1 MRFNKTPLAT
11 AIGSA
16 IAYGSL
22 FASGAIAQPGTAG
35 EDARAIEEVVVT
47 GSRLRRTDLEA
58 VSPVAIVNSEEFTIS
73 GIMNVEQKLAELPQ
87 SLPSFGP
94 SSNNPGDGTARV
106 DLRGLGSSRT
116 LVLVNGRRYM
126 PSTQTGVVDLNTI
139 PASLIESVDVV
150 TGGASA
156 VYGSDA
162 LSGVVNFRL
171 RDDFEGVEVNVLG
184 DITGE
189 GDAEKYNFDLTMGGN
204 FDNGRGNAV
213 VYLQYSEREALFQG
227 ARDFSSVAL
236 VDSTDDSGN
245 PILTPGGSSGI
256 PGTRVFGGPTI
267 DPDGVPDSGDEFALG
282 RFEPDGSGATFVS
295 PGDAFNYAPDNFLQ
309 LPQERYLVHG
319 RSHYDLTDQVR
330 AYTEVTFSRNN
341 VPQELAPTPAFVG
354 NLDVNPDSPF
364 FGPSVQS
371 ALDGIRNDDGTATLP
386 FVGRRMVENGPRQA
400 IDTRDGFRFLAG
412 LTGDITEQ
420 WTFDAYASKTKLD
433 NIQLLE
439 NDVAESRFRQAA
451 LVTDDGTACQDTS
464 SGCAPLNIFGAGNIS
479 QEAIDFI
486 KVGAT
491 NVTKIEQTVMQGSVV
506 GEVGNFISPDNP
518 IGLVFGAEYRE
529 DESAFRPDTFLSS
542 GDVLGFNAGAPT
554 VGGFDVTEFFTEVDV
569 PLMSEQPGVEYLG
582 LWGAYRTSDY
592 SNIGSVD
599 SYAFTGTYAP
609 ISGLSFRAGLQR
621 AVRAPNVAELFG
633 GQGNGFPTATD
644 PCSAGGDPDPSIV
657 ALCEAT
663 GVPAG
668 QVGVFQQANTQIEGL
683 FGGNPDLQE
692 EVSDTVTLG
701 LVWQPDY
708 IEGLDVTVDYY
719 SIEIEDAISVLGGGV
734 NNVLDI
740 CYNQI
745 GDLDSAFCQAIT
757 RRPDGN
763 VDIVQV
769 LNENIAA
776 LETEGVDVAANYRIP
791 LEFGLWGSS
800 NSSSLSFQYRS
811 TFLIDFDETPTV
823 GLPNVNDCEG
833 TFGNT
838 CGDPRP
844 EYQHNLRT
852 TWESGPATLSLLW
865 RYLGE
870 SEDDR
875 LKNADATAASLAV
888 PEIDAKSYFDLSGS
902 WQFSE
907 EFRVNAG
914 IRNLFDTD
922 PDPVGDVQE
931 QANTFPEMY
940 DVIGRR
946 YFVSASYTF

>member
-1 MRFNKTPLAT
+1 MKFNKTPLAA
-11 AIGSA
+11 AIGTA

-22 FASGAIAQPGTAG
+22 LASGAAVAQQPGATAA
-35 EDARAIEEVVVT
+35 DQRMIEEVVIT

-58 VSPVAIVNSEEFTIS
+58 VSPVAIVGEEEFTIS

-87 SLPSFGP
+87 SLPSFGA

-106 DLRGLGSSRT
+106 DLRGLGTART
-116 LVLVNGRRYM
+116 LVLVNGRRYL

-139 PASLIESVDVV
+139 PSSLIENVDVV

-162 LSGVVNFRL
+162 LAGVVNFRL
-171 RDDFEGVEVNVLG
+171 KDDFEGVEVNVLG
-184 DITGE
+184 DITEE
-189 GDAEKYNFDLTMGGN
+189 GDAEKYNVDLTMGGN

-213 VYLQYSEREALFQG
+213 VYLQYSKRESLFADG
-227 ARDFSSVAL
+227 RDFSSVAL
-236 VDSTDDSGN
+236 VDSTDASGN

-267 DPDGVPDSGDEFALG
+267 NPGTDDEFALG
-282 RFEPDGSGATFVS
+282 RFLPDGSGATFVS

-309 LPQERYLVHG
+309 LPQERYLVHA

-330 AYTEVTFSRNN
+330 GYAEVTFSRNN

-354 NLDVNPDSPF
+354 SLDVNPDSPF
-364 FGPSVQS
+364 FAPSVQS
-371 ALDGIRNDDGTATLP
+371 ALDGMRNDDGNATLP

-400 IDTRDGFRFLAG
+400 NDTRDGFRFLAG
-412 LTGDITEQ
+412 LTGEITDQ
-420 WTFDAYASKTKLD
+420 WTFDAYASKSILD
-433 NIQLLE
+433 NVQLLE
-439 NDVAESRFRQAA
+439 NDVAETRFRQAV
-451 LVTDDGTACQDTS
+451 LVNDDGTACQDPS
-464 SGCAPLNIFGAGNIS
+464 GGCAPMNIFGAGNIS

-491 NVTKIEQTVMQGSVV
+491 NVTRIEQSVVQGSVV
-506 GEVGNFISPDNP
+506 GEVENFINPNTP
-518 IGLVFGAEYRE
+518 IGLVFGAEHRK

-542 GDVLGFNAGAPT
+542 GDVLGFNAGRPT
-554 VGGFDVTEFFTEVDV
+554 VGSFDVTELFTEVDV
-569 PLMSEQPGVEYLG
+569 PLMTERPGVEYLG
-582 LWGAYRTSDY
+582 VWGAYRTSDY

-599 SYAFTGTYAP
+599 SYAFNGTYAP
-609 ISGLSFRAGLQR
+609 IPSLSFRAGVQR
-621 AVRAPNVAELFG
+621 SVRAPNVSELFG
-633 GQGNGFPTATD
+633 GQANGFPTATD
-644 PCSAGGDPDPSIV
+644 PCSAGGNPDASIV

-708 IEGLDVTVDYY
+708 IDGLDVTVDYY
-719 SIEIEDAISVLGGGV
+719 NIEIEDAISVLGGGV

-745 GDLDSAFCQAIT
+745 GELDSAFCGAIT

-776 LETEGVDVAANYRIP
+776 LETEGVDVAANYRMP
-791 LEFGLWGSS
+791 LEFGLRGGNDSS
-800 NSSSLSFQYRS
+800 NLSFQYRA
-811 TFLIDFDETPTV
+811 TFLSKFDSTPTV
-823 GLPNVNDCEG
+823 GLPLVNNCEG

-838 CGDPRP
+838 CGTPRS

-852 TWESGPATLSLLW
+852 TWQSGPATLSLLW

-870 SEDDR
+870 TDDDR
-875 LKNADATAASLAV
+875 LKNADVDAASLAV
-888 PEIDAKSYFDLSGS
+888 PKIDAINYFDLAGS
-902 WQFSE
+902 WQFNE
-907 EFRVNAG
+907 QFRLNVG
-914 IRNLFDTD
+914 IRNLFDQE
-922 PDPVGDVQE
+922 PDPVGDVQ
-931 QANTFPEMY
+931 QQSNTFPEMF
-940 DVIGRR
+940 DVFGRR
-946 YFVSASYTF
+946 YFMSASYKF